1 MHSGCRDFCY
11 FIVKKE
17 YIMDKLNISKKSVL
31 GNMIIRQTMG
41 GTRKED
47 KIKDKDNLIERIREE
62 YDMQNSKTT
71 YKLDLTMLDVSL
83 VEDMSDLFSKDCE
96 YSVLKSIDVSNWD
109 MHNVRNM
116 YSMFRNCYYLESVD
130 VSKWDT
136 GNVKDMSSVFCG
148 CSSLKS
154 IDVSKWDVSNV
165 ENLEYMFYMCMS
177 LDDIDISKWDVS
189 NVKDMYGMFYK
200 CSSLK
205 SIDVSKW
212 DVSNVKDIHCM
223 FYGCNFDYIKEGNK
237 LIDIWRI
244 WTV

>member
-1 MHSGCRDFCY
+1 MEFFNIYFKNKLIYAQWMSGFLLFY
-11 FIVKKE
+11 SKKE

-47 KIKDKDNLIERIREE
+47 KIKDKYTLIDRIREE
-62 YDMQNSKTT
+62 YKKQNSKTT
-71 YKLDLTMLDVSL
+71 HKLDLTMLDVSL
-83 VEDMSDLFSKDCE
+83 VEDMGNLFSNDCE

-116 YSMFRNCYYLESVD
+116 CGMFKNCYYLESIN
-130 VSKWDT
+130 VSKWDVC
-136 GNVKDMSSVFCG
+136 NVEDMHYMFQN

-154 IDVSKWDVSNV
+154 IDVSN
-165 ENLEYMFYMCMS
+165 
-177 LDDIDISKWDVS
+177 WDVS
-189 NVKDMYGMFYK
+189 NVKDMHSIFCY

-212 DVSNVKDIHCM
+212 DVSNVKNIHCM
-223 FYGCNFDYIKEGNK
+223 FYGCNFDYIKKENK
-237 LIDIWRI
+237 LIDIWRF